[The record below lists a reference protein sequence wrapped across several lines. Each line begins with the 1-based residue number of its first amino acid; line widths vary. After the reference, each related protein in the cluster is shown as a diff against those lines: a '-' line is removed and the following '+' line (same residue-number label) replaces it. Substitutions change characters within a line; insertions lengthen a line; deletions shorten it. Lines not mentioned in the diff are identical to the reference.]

1 MKMKKLLFSLFVL
14 AGIAFSLPTL
24 AATTIIL
31 SPASVSVTAGQSF
44 NVAVNVDPQAVR
56 NYTVKVALSFPAD
69 LLEVDSFTFGASGWM
84 AWNQP
89 GYDLVDNTNGALI
102 KTAGYP
108 GGFSSAAAFG
118 TVSFKAKAAGTAVIQ
133 TGSATLALDGASQN
147 VFSGSSQTNVTIVAV
162 NPPIPPAQVLPPK
175 TTTVPPKTQTIPP
188 KTTVNVT
195 PGEQPATSTPQSQ
208 PLAEQTPGSA
218 VQQTQPSPTLL
229 ASIANILTLGTKDTI
244 IGIIVGLI
252 IIGLIVYGAMRFSR
266 KKRQQI

>member
-175 TTTVPPKTQTIPP
+175 PFRQKLRL
-188 KTTVNVT
+188 
-195 PGEQPATSTPQSQ
+195 TSR
-208 PLAEQTPGSA
+208 
-218 VQQTQPSPTLL
+218 L
-229 ASIANILTLGTKDTI
+229 ASSRPPQRLKASRWLNKHLAPLSSKPSR
-244 IGIIVGLI
+244 
-252 IIGLIVYGAMRFSR
+252 APRFLPALPIS
-266 KKRQQI
+266 